1 MKRRI
6 VSHPRS
12 LRGAT
17 LIVALVLLIVVT
29 LLGVASLRG
38 VILQEKMAANQYDRN
53 LAFQAAEA
61 ALRAGEAAAL
71 AQAQAATPN
80 AGFPSHKYPDDD
92 PDPNACNLQPC
103 VAGTG
108 LCGMPD
114 PMCEAPWD
122 QQPAANWATVSGSLG
137 SLAGTPRY
145 LVEYMGIGFPCNPGN
160 PYTAMTCKLY
170 RVTAKSAPGTD
181 RAEVTLQSMF
191 TAP

>member
-1 MKRRI
+1 MKSRP
-6 VSHPRS
+6 VPHPRS
-12 LRGAT
+12 VRGAT

-38 VILQEKMAANQYDRN
+38 VILQEKMAANQYDRS

-71 AQAQAATPN
+71 AQAQSAPPN
-80 AGFPSHKYPDDD
+80 SAFPSHKYPDDD

-114 PMCEAPWD
+114 PMCEAPWN

-170 RVTAKSAPGTD
+170 RVTAKSAPGAD